1 MSKKKKNKRQDIC
14 MSDAAKKTMAEYG
27 KEVQDFIRDG
37 LRDPYDAHSATLP
50 FLASHHATE
59 GFKKGY
65 EVGRREEREKVFNIQ
80 ERIQAFRD
88 EMQPIC
94 KKYGIGFLN
103 SYVDMEISA
112 GTIKFK
118 EQFAGSFHD
127 MMEAYV
133 NEMVAPLPKE

>member
-1 MSKKKKNKRQDIC
+1 MSRKRRNKKQDIR
-14 MSDAAKKTMAEYG
+14 MSESAEKSMHKYG
-27 KEVQDFIRDG
+27 DDVYNAVHNN
-37 LRDPYDAHSATLP
+37 LRNPDNPHDVTLP
-50 FLASHHATE
+50 HLSSYYAKE

-65 EVGRREEREKVFNIQ
+65 DVGRREERAKVFNIQ

-133 NEMVAPLPKE
+133 KEMVAEF

>member
-1 MSKKKKNKRQDIC
+1 VQSL
-14 MSDAAKKTMAEYG
+14 STHFAK
-27 KEVQDFIRDG
+27 
-37 LRDPYDAHSATLP
+37 
-50 FLASHHATE
+50 E

-65 EVGRREEREKVFNIQ
+65 DYGKREERVKVFNIQ

-127 MMEAYV
+127 MVEAYV
-133 NEMVAPLPKE
+133 KEMVAEF

>member
-1 MSKKKKNKRQDIC
+1 MRKKKKNKGIR
-14 MSDAAKKTMAEYG
+14 MSNAAEKAMNQYG
-27 KEVQDFIRDG
+27 KEVHDSLNDNF
-37 LRDPYDAHSATLP
+37 RDPSNPHNITVQSLSTHFAK
-50 FLASHHATE
+50 E

-65 EVGRREEREKVFNIQ
+65 DYGKREERAKVFNLQ

-88 EMQPIC
+88 EMRPIC

-103 SYVDMEISA
+103 DYVDIEVSG

-127 MMEAYV
+127 MMDAYV
-133 NEMVAPLPKE
+133 NEMIAPLPQG